1 MARRSEH
8 SLEEIKEMVLKAA
21 ETIVIEDGF
30 GALKV
35 RQIALEIGY
44 TVGSIYMVFEN
55 MEDLITHVKART
67 LDDLEQ
73 ELEKAIGENADVK
86 MQLIALCKAYAS
98 FANRHF
104 NRWSMIFEHRPKG
117 DGALSEW
124 YQQKINGIF
133 QKVEKLF
140 KELAPESSEKQQKQ
154 AAQALWGGI
163 HGVCLLSLTGKLEAV
178 ADNNTEHTTLLLAE
192 SFIKGWE
199 IQNSKN

>member
-67 LDDLEQ
+67 LDDLEKA
-73 ELEKAIGENADVK
+73 LENVIEKNAGAK
-86 MQLIALCKAYAS
+86 EQLIAVSKAYS
-98 FANRHF
+98 GFANQHF
-104 NRWSMIFEHRPKG
+104 NRWSMVFEHRPKG
-117 DGALSEW
+117 DGALPEW
-124 YQQKINGIF
+124 YQQKIDGIF

-140 KELAPESSEKQQKQ
+140 KELAPESSEKEQKR

-178 ADNNTEHTTLLLAE
+178 ADNNTESTVLLLAE

-199 IQNSKN
+199 MRNLK